1 MQKDEPLK
9 ELVEERQDTID
20 SIVDIRHM
28 CLKGT
33 DEATIALRKSG
44 HVDFYWNCKLASSSE
59 QSEVTG
65 DQQDYTY
72 KYLQIKMNFSSIIL

>member
-1 MQKDEPLK
+1 
-9 ELVEERQDTID
+9 
-20 SIVDIRHM
+20 M

-59 QSEVTG
+59 SSEVTG
-65 DQQDYTY
+65 DQPDQQEQDQPYHTY
-72 KYLQIKMNFSSIIL
+72 KYLQIKMNFSAIVLTREVKEVKEG